1 MATREDLEG
10 WLIEGLAELGGR
22 GSIVEVCKHIW
33 EHHESDLRA
42 SSDLFY
48 TWQYDVRWAANR
60 LRHGGRMKSVEQSDP
75 HVWELVPVVAKVA

>member
-10 WLIEGLAELGGR
+10 WLIEGLTELGGR
-22 GSIVEVCKHIW
+22 GSIVEVCKH
-33 EHHESDLRA
+33 HESDMRA

-60 LRHGGRMKSVEQSDP
+60 LRRGGRMKSVEQSDP
-75 HVWELVPVVAKVA
+75 TFGNWCL